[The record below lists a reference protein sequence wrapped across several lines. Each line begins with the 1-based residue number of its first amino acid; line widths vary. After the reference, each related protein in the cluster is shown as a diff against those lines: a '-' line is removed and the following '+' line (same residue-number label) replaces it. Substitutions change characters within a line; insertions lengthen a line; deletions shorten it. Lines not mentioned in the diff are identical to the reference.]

1 MTMQAGKLDRKITI
15 QRKSSTLSESGDPV
29 DTWTNLAIRRSAS
42 MWTFRGTEGFANP
55 EETSYEQVEFRV
67 RYSADIVDISPKDRI
82 IYPALTEAQAA
93 DVGYVVP
100 GRSIY
105 DVLSVLELNRR
116 EGLKIITQRRPDLT
130 T

>member
-29 DTWTNLAIRRSAS
+29 DTWANLAVRRSAS
-42 MWTFRGTEGFANP
+42 MWPFRGTEGFANP

-67 RYSADIVDISPKDRI
+67 RYSSDVASLSPKDRI
-82 IYPALTEAQAA
+82 ICPALTEAQAA
-93 DVGYVVP
+93 DVGYVIP

-105 DVLSVLELNRR
+105 DVVGVLEINRR

>member
-29 DTWTNLAIRRSAS
+29 DTWANVAIRRSAS
-42 MWTFRGTEGFANP
+42 MWPFRGTEGFSAP
-55 EETSYEQVEFRV
+55 EETSFEQVEFRV
-67 RYSADIVDISPKDRI
+67 RYSSDIADLSPKDRI
-82 IYPALTEAQAA
+82 ICPALTEAQAA
-93 DVGYVVP
+93 DGGYVIP

-105 DVLSVLELNRR
+105 DVVGVLEINRR